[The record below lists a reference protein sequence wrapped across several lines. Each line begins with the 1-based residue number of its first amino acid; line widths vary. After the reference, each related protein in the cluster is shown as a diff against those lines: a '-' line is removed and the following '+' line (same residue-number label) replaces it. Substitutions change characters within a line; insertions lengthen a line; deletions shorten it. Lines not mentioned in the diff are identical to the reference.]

1 MNQSIPVGVT
11 FSFICPVHNEEAGLE
26 RFHDRLSAV
35 ARSLNEPYEIL
46 FVNDGS
52 SDRSDEVI
60 RRLIVTD
67 PHVRYVEFSRNFGHQ
82 AAVTAGYDHARGR
95 AVISLDSDCQHPPE
109 LIPQMVA
116 LWREGFE
123 VIYTVR
129 RDTRGISPFRRS
141 IGRLAYRIIRLISG
155 IELTDQADFRLMDR
169 RAVEALKAHRE
180 HARFLR
186 GLVKY
191 IGFRQT
197 SLPYT
202 AEARTAGRST
212 YTLRQLVNMTTAGM
226 FNYSVRPLRLI
237 AGLGGVLLAAAVLYL
252 LLAMAMIWPIW
263 GLPGGLWNLGMAMVA
278 LTGLQMI
285 ALGLVGEY
293 VGRIFDEAKARPL
306 YIVRQLGGFDAPV
319 AETALPQSDE
329 DGEFID
335 DPENDSY
342 VVYT

>member
-11 FSFICPVHNEEAGLE
+11 FSFICPVHNEEAGLD

-35 ARSLNEPYEIL
+35 ARSLNEPYEIV

-60 RRLIVTD
+60 RRLSVTD
-67 PHVRYVEFSRNFGHQ
+67 PRVRYVEFSRNFGHQ

-123 VIYTVR
+123 VVYTVR
-129 RDTRGISPFRRS
+129 RDTQGISPFRRWV
-141 IGRLAYRIIRLISG
+141 GRLAYRIIRLVSG

-237 AGLGGVLLAAAVLYL
+237 AGLGGVLLALAGLYL
-252 LLAMAMIWPIW
+252 LLALVLIWPVW
-263 GLPGGLWNLGMAMVA
+263 GFPGGLWNLGMAMLG
-278 LTGLQMI
+278 LTGIQMI
-285 ALGLVGEY
+285 SLGLVGEY

-319 AETALPQSDE
+319 AEIAKPELGEDDE
-329 DGEFID
+329 PVD
-335 DPENDSY
+335 DPDNDSY